1 MNDISINKS
10 EAVVNYLDFLDRS
23 RRTNGKTRYQIHEKL
38 MSKDIG
44 IMYGVTESEFIQLEE
59 MLKEDTSVYP
69 TPKEIEN
76 GAEDTYTLEKKNFT
90 REQLYGDNTKAFGV
104 ICNC

>member
-10 EAVVNYLDFLDRS
+10 EAVVNYLEFLDRS
-23 RRTNGKTRYQIHEKL
+23 RRNNGKTRYQIHEKL
-38 MSKDIG
+38 LSKGIG
-44 IMYGVTESEFIQLEE
+44 EMYGVTESEFAQLEV

-69 TPKEIEN
+69 TPEEIAN

-90 REQLYGDNTKAFGV
+90 RAQLYGDSTKAFGV
-104 ICNC
+104 VCDC